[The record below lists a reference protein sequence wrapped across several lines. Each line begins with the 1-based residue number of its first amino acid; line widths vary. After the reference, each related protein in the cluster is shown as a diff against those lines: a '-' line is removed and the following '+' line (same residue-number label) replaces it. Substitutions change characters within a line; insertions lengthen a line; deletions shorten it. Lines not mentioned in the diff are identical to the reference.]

1 MLPNFIC
8 LGAQKCGTTT
18 IWHMLNAHPDI
29 CMAQPRET
37 RFFYDDLRFA
47 EGLQQYEIQ
56 HFSHWA
62 GQAAVGEKCPE
73 YLYVPEVAH
82 RIYDTLGPTI
92 KFIVALRSPA
102 QRAFSHY
109 RHNLTM
115 LRESRAFDDVLEAEH
130 GQIQKGERVRVPYG
144 YLARGYYAQQLKRYF
159 DLFDPD
165 QLLMI
170 NFERQIVTE
179 QHALCDRLFDFL
191 EIERFYPKGMP
202 FKAGHPPLENLSIQI
217 NQNSEDAQQHFVE
230 IERASY
236 KIGRLHKLLRFLNK
250 RKRVTRHKNSQ
261 RIYNPSESLIRF
273 AYRFRENKP
282 AATRLPRTEEL
293 QINRR
298 YFRQEIEQLSAL
310 MPSVV
315 KQWLET

>member
-18 IWHMLNAHPDI
+18 IWHMLNAHPSI

-62 GQAAVGEKCPE
+62 GEAAVGEKCPE

-115 LRESRAFDDVLEAEH
+115 LRESRTFDDVLEAEH
-130 GQIQKGERVRVPYG
+130 RQIQNGERVREPYG
-144 YLARGYYAQQLKRYF
+144 YLPRGYYAQQLKRYF
-159 DLFDPD
+159 DLFDQD
-165 QLLMI
+165 QFLMI
-170 NFERQIVTE
+170 NFEREIVND
-179 QHALCDRLFDFL
+179 QKKLCDRLFDFL
-191 EIERFYPKGMP
+191 CVKRFYAKEMP
-202 FKAGHPPLENLSIQI
+202 FKAGHPRLENLSIRI
-217 NQNSEDAQQHFVE
+217 NQKGEDAQQHFVE

-236 KIGRLHKLLRFLNK
+236 KIGRLHKLKRFLTK
-250 RKRVTRHKNSQ
+250 RIHVTRYKTSR
-261 RIYNPSESLIRF
+261 RIYHPSESLIRF
-273 AYRFRENKP
+273 AHAFRENKP
-282 AATRLPRTEEL
+282 AATRLSRTEEL

-298 YFRQEIEQLSAL
+298 YFRRDIEQLSPF
-310 MPSVV
+310 MPLVV
-315 KQWLET
+315 TQWLEE